1 MPDVEDLV
9 RDLERERARWAA
21 VDKPRRAPKL
31 HKAPPAAAV
40 DKAVKAM
47 PVPPPPS
54 YVQFLKRHNGWEN
67 AWDGFDV
74 LGVTGKHT
82 DAARE
87 DIAVSVKE
95 ETESLAKP
103 PKGVDARELY
113 TKKED
118 DNRDFVYLSNHVIFA
133 TNLNGRLGLFDRR
146 TRGKDGEMEVAL
158 WSHSADVYERFPNFT
173 AFLERA
179 LEDTRASIAAARNPK
194 SGGAPAVDP
203 AALAERRAMLAA
215 MNESIR
221 ETWAEAGAGKS
232 PASKKRPAKKDGGK
246 KPPGGK
252 KKKKG

>member
-1 MPDVEDLV
+1 MAEVEDVV

-21 VDKPRRAPKL
+21 VDKPSRAPKL
-31 HKAPPAAAV
+31 HKAPPATAV

-54 YVQFLKRHNGWEN
+54 YLQFLKRHNGWEN
-67 AWDGFDV
+67 AWDGFDL

-95 ETESLAKP
+95 ETEALAKP
-103 PKGVDARELY
+103 PKGVNARELY

-118 DNRDFVYLSNHVIFA
+118 DNRDFVYLPNHVIFA

-146 TRGKDGEMEVAL
+146 TRGRDGEMEVAL
-158 WSHSADVYERFPNFT
+158 WSHTADVYERFPSFV

-179 LEDTRASIAAARNPK
+179 LDDTRERIAAARDPGA
-194 SGGAPAVDP
+194 GGTPAVDP
-203 AALAERRAMLAA
+203 AVLAERRAMLEA

-221 ETWAEAGAGKS
+221 ETWAAAAAEKP
-232 PASKKRPAKKDGGK
+232 PAPAKRPAKKSRAK
-246 KPPGGK
+246 KPPDGK